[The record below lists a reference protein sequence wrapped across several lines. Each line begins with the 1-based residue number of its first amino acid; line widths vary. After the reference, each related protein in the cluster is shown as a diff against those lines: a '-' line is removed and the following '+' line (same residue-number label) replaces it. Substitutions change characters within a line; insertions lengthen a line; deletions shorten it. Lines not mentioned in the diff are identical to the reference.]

1 MTENEILERTFVR
14 EKAYLLLRNWIVK
27 GTLAP
32 NQKLRDKE
40 LAEQLGVSRTPIR
53 EALLKL
59 EDEGLVQTK
68 PNSATFVAP
77 IDFHNALNLYSI
89 VWTLESLAMKQ
100 AFASLK
106 EENIVSMA
114 HANERLLQ
122 ALKNKEP
129 FSAIQADNDFHA
141 IYLQVSQ
148 NTDLYQMLSV
158 VKQKISRLKIY
169 YFKEVKDT
177 FLSYQEHLAIIEA
190 LTNKNQALA
199 LEAVES
205 NWRASYLRIQAQEHA
220 SKKQEPLTIN

>member
-1 MTENEILERTFVR
+1 MDENEILERTFVR

-27 GTLAP
+27 GILAP

-68 PNSATFVAP
+68 PNSSTFVAP
-77 IDFHNALNLYSI
+77 LDFHNAWNLYSI
-89 VWTLESLAMKQ
+89 VWTLESLAIKQ
-100 AFASLK
+100 AFASLN
-106 EENIVSMA
+106 EEHLVSMVQ
-114 HANERLLQ
+114 ANERLLD

-129 FSAIQADNDFHA
+129 FLAIQADNDFHSV
-141 IYLQVSQ
+141 YLQVS
-148 NTDLYQMLSV
+148 NNKDLYQMLSV

-177 FLSYQEHLAIIEA
+177 FLSYQEHETIIEA
-190 LTNKNQALA
+190 LKNKDLTLT
-199 LEAVES
+199 LEAIES
-205 NWRASYLRIQAQEHA
+205 NWRASYRRIQAQEHP
-220 SKKQEPLTIN
+220 SKENL